1 MIDIIVLALVLGYC
15 AFIIVHRYR
24 EAKLAARMGKIMS
37 CAGCT
42 ACSALTVAQARR
54 MSMGDSTGSMF
65 YFFILILVI
74 YFVGVG
80 IYQLI
85 QLIRKKH
92 K

>member
-1 MIDIIVLALVLGYC
+1 
-15 AFIIVHRYR
+15 
-24 EAKLAARMGKIMS
+24 
-37 CAGCT
+37 
-42 ACSALTVAQARR
+42 
-54 MSMGDSTGSMF
+54 MGDASGSMF

-80 IYQLI
+80 IYQLV

>member
-1 MIDIIVLALVLGYC
+1 
-15 AFIIVHRYR
+15 
-24 EAKLAARMGKIMS
+24 
-37 CAGCT
+37 
-42 ACSALTVAQARR
+42 
-54 MSMGDSTGSMF
+54 MGDSTGSMF

-80 IYQLI
+80 INQLI

>member
-1 MIDIIVLALVLGYC
+1 
-15 AFIIVHRYR
+15 
-24 EAKLAARMGKIMS
+24 MS
-37 CAGCT
+37 
-42 ACSALTVAQARR
+42 L
-54 MSMGDSTGSMF
+54 GDSTGSMF

>member
-1 MIDIIVLALVLGYC
+1 
-15 AFIIVHRYR
+15 
-24 EAKLAARMGKIMS
+24 
-37 CAGCT
+37 
-42 ACSALTVAQARR
+42 

-85 QLIRKKH
+85 QRIRKKH

>member
-1 MIDIIVLALVLGYC
+1 
-15 AFIIVHRYR
+15 
-24 EAKLAARMGKIMS
+24 
-37 CAGCT
+37 
-42 ACSALTVAQARR
+42 
-54 MSMGDSTGSMF
+54 MSMGDASGSMF

-80 IYQLI
+80 IYQLV

>member
-1 MIDIIVLALVLGYC
+1 
-15 AFIIVHRYR
+15 
-24 EAKLAARMGKIMS
+24 MGN
-37 CAGCT
+37 
-42 ACSALTVAQARR
+42 
-54 MSMGDSTGSMF
+54 STGSMCYF
-65 YFFILILVI
+65 YILILVI